1 MKKIKVDEEEI
12 KKIAKENRKKV
23 KKTTD
28 EFKAF
33 AFKGNIVDMSVGVII
48 GTAFTKIVNS
58 LVSEIITPALSIF
71 TDKIDFN
78 RFFFAVDGNSYA
90 SIEEAEAAGVATI
103 NYGTFLTNVI
113 DFLLVAIVIFIFLKV
128 VVNKVREAKK
138 EEEIAPTKVSTKTCP
153 YCKSSIDIEAVR
165 CPNCTSMLEENV
177 RESTPHSEI

>member
-1 MKKIKVDEEEI
+1 MKKLKVDEEEI

-71 TDKIDFN
+71 TNKIDFTK
-78 RFFFAVDGNSYA
+78 FFIAIDGKHYD
-90 SIEEAEAAGVATI
+90 SIEAAETAGVATI
-103 NYGTFLTNVI
+103 NYGSFITNVI

-128 VVNKVREAKK
+128 FVNKIRNAHK
-138 EEEIAPTKVSTKTCP
+138 EEEAPAPVTTKTCP
-153 YCKSSIDIEAVR
+153 YCKSNIHIEASR
-165 CPNCTSMLEENV
+165 CPNCTSVLEDNELK
-177 RESTPHSEI
+177 TEI